1 MIMSR
6 KDRLNK
12 IREEIR
18 LLKQMRDELI
28 LKSGYSSVEDYYKQ
42 LEQRK
47 DKKDNWINT
56 NDKQNDVAN
65 IKDKQNVFIKT
76 DYSVDKAA

>member
-1 MIMSR
+1 MMIMSR
-6 KDRLNK
+6 KNK

-18 LLKQMRDELI
+18 LLTQMRDELI
-28 LKSGYSSVEDYYKQ
+28 LMSGYSSVEDYYKQ

-47 DKKDNWINT
+47 DNQDNSINT
-56 NDKQNDVAN
+56 NYKQNNVIN

-76 DYSVDKAA
+76 DYSVNKAA

>member
-6 KDRLNK
+6 KNK

-18 LLKQMRDELI
+18 LLTQMRDELI
-28 LKSGYSSVEDYYKQ
+28 LMSGYSSVEDYYKQ

-47 DKKDNWINT
+47 DNQDNSINT
-56 NDKQNDVAN
+56 NYKQNNVIN

-76 DYSVDKAA
+76 DYSVNKAA